1 MQFAKARL
9 LSGSEC
15 RWVAVGVQIRETIQN
30 YFKLL
35 EQCPVETRVSLVRN
49 VATKPQSEKSFDVK
63 TNSMNEV
70 SHFQSKLGS
79 KLPSSGHWLC
89 L

>member
-1 MQFAKARL
+1 MSSRNK
-9 LSGSEC
+9 
-15 RWVAVGVQIRETIQN
+15 
-30 YFKLL
+30 
-35 EQCPVETRVSLVRN
+35 VSLVRN
-49 VATKPQSEKSFDVK
+49 VATKPQSEKSFAVK

-79 KLPSSGHWLC
+79 KLPSSAHWLC